1 MPPIPGLP
9 PVLPAPAGVLGV
21 MVVFG
26 VDPFT
31 GVPVLVLKPVL
42 VPAKPEPEPEPVP
55 RLMPAP
61 TPAPTPAPI
70 SAVPP
75 RAVSYT
81 HLRAHET

>member
-55 RLMPAP
+55 IPVVPRLI
-61 TPAPTPAPI
+61 PAPTPAPI
-70 SAVPP
+70 RAVPP
-75 RAVSYT
+75 LSLI
-81 HLRAHET
+81 HI